1 MAAGAWK
8 FYNETKRH
16 LGIGGFDFAGGIFY
30 MMLVT
35 PASNAATLTLS
46 NKSEITNEIAAGNGY
61 TANGKTLSAPLWI
74 TGASVGEYR
83 FDATEVIW
91 TATGGNL
98 PASASNIN
106 FAVIYQ
112 SGGLLLCFSTLSTSN
127 FNVTSGNTLTVTPNV
142 SGGVFELNG

>member
-16 LGIGGFDFAGGIFY
+16 LGIGGLDFGSGVFW
-30 MMLVT
+30 MMLTT

-61 TANGKTLSAPLWI
+61 AANGKTLSAPTWS
-74 TGASVGEYR
+74 TGGSAGEYR
-83 FDATEVIW
+83 FDATAVIW
-91 TATGGNL
+91 TATGGAL
-98 PASASNIN
+98 PASGSNIN

-112 SGGLLLCFSTLSTSN
+112 SGGILLCFSTLSTAS
-127 FNVTSGNTLTVTPNV
+127 FNVTSGNTLTVTPNA
-142 SGGVFELNG
+142 SEGVFELNG